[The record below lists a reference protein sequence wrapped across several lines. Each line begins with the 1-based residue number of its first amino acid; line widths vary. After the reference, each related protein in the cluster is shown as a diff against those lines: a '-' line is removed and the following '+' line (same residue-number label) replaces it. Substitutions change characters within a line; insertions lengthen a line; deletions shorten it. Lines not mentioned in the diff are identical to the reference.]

1 MKKCARF
8 LSALLA
14 AALLAGAV
22 PAQAME
28 KSLWPDYYSIESEYT
43 KVEQDVAFYYSMND
57 RVTTYESDGY
67 YAIASG
73 TPFTVTNLRD
83 DAGYVFIYYVPYTMQ
98 EDSLLLWTD
107 HLEEGGVQRD
117 FKGEYVSYNDGWTNQ
132 YYINSDG
139 GWSPMTEGTASVD
152 SEAFYDPE
160 FYVEQFSGLLLSA
173 GESVT
178 FTLPEDGTD
187 TIYLLWVWYRNPET
201 DDYVWQYSEFKY
213 EDTAATEPAE
223 PSSPT
228 VAGFRDVYE
237 SDYYAEAVAWAKEN
251 SVTSGTGDGTTFSP
265 DATVTRAQAVTFL
278 WRAAGSPEPT
288 ASVSPFTDVTNP
300 SAYYYDAVLWAA
312 EMGITGGVGGGRFGL
327 DATLAYDQILTFL
340 CRASG
345 ESATG
350 SDWSAA
356 AVNWAAENG
365 LTDGLTFT
373 AGASCPR
380 SDVVYCLWKQLSS
393 GGVIQPVQP
402 SGESQE
408 ETVAQGPTAEEV
420 YNAIMALKSE
430 YPEGMRWTNDN
441 FYRSDATS
449 QGGYGCEGFALI
461 CSDAAFGELPVSS
474 RHSNFDAIRVGD
486 LLRINNDTHTVVVL
500 EKRDNS
506 VVVTEG
512 NFNSSIHWNRE
523 ISRSSLEQGNFTVR
537 SRYPAA

>member
-187 TIYLLWVWYRNPET
+187 TVYLLWVWYRNPET

-213 EDTAATEPAE
+213 EDAAAT
-223 PSSPT
+223 
-228 VAGFRDVYE
+228 
-237 SDYYAEAVAWAKEN
+237 
-251 SVTSGTGDGTTFSP
+251 
-265 DATVTRAQAVTFL
+265 
-278 WRAAGSPEPT
+278 
-288 ASVSPFTDVTNP
+288 
-300 SAYYYDAVLWAA
+300 
-312 EMGITGGVGGGRFGL
+312 
-327 DATLAYDQILTFL
+327 
-340 CRASG
+340 
-345 ESATG
+345 
-350 SDWSAA
+350 
-356 AVNWAAENG
+356 
-365 LTDGLTFT
+365 
-373 AGASCPR
+373 
-380 SDVVYCLWKQLSS
+380 
-393 GGVIQPVQP
+393 
-402 SGESQE
+402 
-408 ETVAQGPTAEEV
+408 
-420 YNAIMALKSE
+420 
-430 YPEGMRWTNDN
+430 
-441 FYRSDATS
+441 
-449 QGGYGCEGFALI
+449 
-461 CSDAAFGELPVSS
+461 
-474 RHSNFDAIRVGD
+474 
-486 LLRINNDTHTVVVL
+486 
-500 EKRDNS
+500 
-506 VVVTEG
+506 
-512 NFNSSIHWNRE
+512 
-523 ISRSSLEQGNFTVR
+523 
-537 SRYPAA
+537 